1 MDSLSLSDYLRN
13 LWKYGE
19 QLFQVICFA
28 PEDVNTKNN
37 QSFAFRSSS
46 YIGYS
51 AGNRAVYQ
59 KALPV
64 LSNMADNP
72 AISSLQLLTIVY
84 CYFVATTRL
93 HEPRSINCYP
103 ETTL

>member
-28 PEDVNTKNN
+28 AEDVNN

-59 KALPV
+59 KAMPV

-84 CYFVATTRL
+84 Y
-93 HEPRSINCYP
+93 I
-103 ETTL
+103 